1 MPFVLE
7 QKPETLELKMEI
19 ALGPGKAQMIGGR
32 GQVYSEK
39 RSVYLLEN
47 TRTEVSIVP

>member
-19 ALGPGKAQMIGGR
+19 ALGPGKVQMVGGEDR
-32 GQVYSEK
+32 C
-39 RSVYLLEN
+39 
-47 TRTEVSIVP
+47 IVRRETFTY